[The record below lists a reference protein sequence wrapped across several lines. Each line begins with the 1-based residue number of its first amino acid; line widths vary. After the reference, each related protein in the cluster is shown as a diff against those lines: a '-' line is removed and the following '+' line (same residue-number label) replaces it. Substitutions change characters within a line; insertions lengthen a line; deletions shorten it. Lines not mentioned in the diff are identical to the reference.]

1 MDLTVT
7 NEYTNDSMLKGCDI
21 VIDYIDKQFGT
32 QEVSK
37 TSRKSASDLL
47 EEWGTLRIEEGSARV
62 EDSELFKLPA
72 EHDFE
77 K

>member
-47 EEWGTLRIEEGSARV
+47 EELGVLRIEEGSARV
-62 EDSELFKLPA
+62 EDCELFQQQT